1 MSDGSA
7 DKPHVET
14 EVMDPERRAALRA
27 IAKYAG
33 AAGGMATLTVLS
45 AEQAVAQQP
54 CSFFEN
60 DNNGQVPE
68 RCRPTSGGTTSQ
80 STTDTQLFQSD
91 TIFNGDGTQSDPNT
105 R

>member
-1 MSDGSA
+1 MSDSPAG
-7 DKPHVET
+7 KPHVQT
-14 EVMDPERRAALRA
+14 DVMDPERRAALRA

-33 AAGGMATLTVLS
+33 AAGGVATLTVLS

-60 DNNGQVPE
+60 DNNGQVPT
-68 RCRPTSGGTTSQ
+68 RCETASGGTT
-80 STTDTQLFQSD
+80 DTQVFQSD